1 MAIRFTASKN
11 SVYFELLVNGTI
23 EVKPVHHNCFSEET
37 IKVLAAAH
45 QVFIR
50 LYLIKNRK
58 QDLVELAVDYF
69 AKHGFE
75 VRER

>member
-50 LYLIKNRK
+50 LY
-58 QDLVELAVDYF
+58 
-69 AKHGFE
+69 
-75 VRER
+75 